1 MPFFSKESVSELK
14 KVFFAGILVSLPL
27 AFTLFL
33 LKFLFVYI
41 DNLLSPLFTKILIG
55 MGYSIDTSFRIPGLG
70 IVGIIAIIFLI
81 GLFTRNII
89 GKTFIRL
96 YEAVLVRIPIL
107 KNIYVGAKQVIET
120 FGNSMGG
127 SFNKVIMIE
136 YPRKDVYALAFIT
149 SQAKGEVVRQTGQE
163 MVNVFLPTTPNPTS
177 GFFLLV
183 PKEDIIELEMSVE
196 DGVKMIISGGLV
208 TPPDSAEKKTGKDE
222 A

>member
-1 MPFFSKESVSELK
+1 MSFFSKESVSELK

-41 DNLLSPLFTKILIG
+41 DNLLSPLFTEILIG
-55 MGYSIDTSFRIPGLG
+55 MGYTIDSSFRIPGLG
-70 IVGIIAIIFLI
+70 IVGIIVVIFLI

-89 GKTFIRL
+89 GKTFIRF

-127 SFNKVIMIE
+127 SFNKVVMIE
-136 YPRKDVYALAFIT
+136 YPRKNVYALAFIT
-149 SQAKGEVVRQTGQE
+149 SQAKGEVVRHAGQE

-183 PKEDIIELEMSVE
+183 PKEEIIELEMSVE

>member
-1 MPFFSKESVSELK
+1 MSFFSKESVSELK

-41 DNLLSPLFTKILIG
+41 DNLLSPLFTEILIG
-55 MGYSIDTSFRIPGLG
+55 MGYTIDSSFRIPGLG
-70 IVGIIAIIFLI
+70 IIGIIIVIFLI

-183 PKEDIIELEMSVE
+183 PKEEIIELEMSVE

>member
-1 MPFFSKESVSELK
+1 MSFFSKESVSELK

-41 DNLLSPLFTKILIG
+41 DNLLSPLFTEILIG
-55 MGYSIDTSFRIPGLG
+55 MGYPIDSSFRIPGLG
-70 IVGIIAIIFLI
+70 IVGIITIIFLI

-96 YEAVLVRIPIL
+96 YEAVLIRIPIL

-127 SFNKVIMIE
+127 SFNKVVMIE

-149 SQAKGEVVRQTGQE
+149 SEAKGEVVRQTGQE

-177 GFFLLV
+177 GFFLLI
-183 PKEDIIELEMSVE
+183 PKEEIIELEMSVE

-208 TPPDSAEKKTGKDE
+208 TPPDSAKKKTGEDE

>member
-1 MPFFSKESVSELK
+1 MSFFSKESVSELK

-41 DNLLSPLFTKILIG
+41 DNLLSPLFTEILIG
-55 MGYSIDTSFRIPGLG
+55 MGYTIDSSFRIPGLG
-70 IVGIIAIIFLI
+70 IVGIIVLIFLI

-127 SFNKVIMIE
+127 SFNKVVMIE

-149 SQAKGEVVRQTGQE
+149 SEAKGEVVRQTGQD

-177 GFFLLV
+177 GFFLLI
-183 PKEDIIELEMSVE
+183 PKEEIIELEMSVE

-208 TPPDSAEKKTGKDE
+208 TPPDSAEKETGKDE

>member
-1 MPFFSKESVSELK
+1 MSFFSKESVSELK

-41 DNLLSPLFTKILIG
+41 DNLLSPLFTEILIG
-55 MGYSIDTSFRIPGLG
+55 MGYTIDSSFRIPGLG
-70 IVGIIAIIFLI
+70 IVGIIVVIFLI

-127 SFNKVIMIE
+127 SFNKVVMIE

-149 SQAKGEVVRQTGQE
+149 SEAKGEVVRHAGQE

-177 GFFLLV
+177 GFFLLI
-183 PKEDIIELEMSVE
+183 PKEEIIELEMSVE